1 MMSDPHA
8 IVLVMDH
15 EAENAAR
22 LSGLV
27 AMLAL
32 PMVRT
37 QDGRDRRRVIEIEY
51 RPGQWERVDAV
62 EVKAQT
68 LTFWR
73 GANGSSVQFS
83 VPASRCPRWR
93 ADKAES
99 RTLIDDDDP
108 RPRCAR

>member
-1 MMSDPHA
+1 MSDAHR
-8 IVLVMDH
+8 IVLVMDY

-22 LSGLV
+22 ISGLC
-27 AMLAL
+27 AMIAL

-37 QDGRDRRRVIEIEY
+37 DDGMFRRRVIEVEY
-51 RPGQWERVDAV
+51 RPGQWEAV
-62 EVKAQT
+62 EGIEVKENT
-68 LTFWR
+68 LMMWR
-73 GANGSSVQFS
+73 GSNGSTIRFS
-83 VPASRCPRWR
+83 VPATRCPRWR